1 MKALV
6 VGADKVKAIR
16 TELEQQPRLGV
27 TKTEHWSGRQV
38 GDVRRAI
45 PANTAMV
52 VVLCDRVNHD
62 LLHSV
67 RRQASCRGLP
77 VVYCKHSLVDMREK
91 LARLLDK
98 LGVDASP
105 ANQLA

>member
-6 VGADKVKAIR
+6 VGADRIDAIR
-16 TELEQQPRLGV
+16 AELERTAPFGV
-27 TKTEHWSGRQV
+27 RRTEHWSGRQV

-45 PANTAMV
+45 PGDTRLV

-67 RRQASCRGLP
+67 RRQAGRRGLP
-77 VVYCKHSLVDMREK
+77 VVYCRHSLVELRDK
-91 LARLLDK
+91 VARLTAALH
-98 LGVDASP
+98 
-105 ANQLA
+105 